1 MVCHRSKAKLYL
13 LLCVNACHKMGCLV
27 RARRERVWKTG
38 GVCNAVQAIAMHRQN
53 NALVQD
59 GVHHMGE
66 QRRGGT
72 MGDRKTVQCNGTMG
86 GNTGTGGDECKAGR
100 MVTPGGDMDALMPD
114 TPADIRYCLHQCMPD

>member
-1 MVCHRSKAKLYL
+1 ML
-13 LLCVNACHKMGCLV
+13 LRQLQCIGRTMLWC
-27 RARRERVWKTG
+27 KT
-38 GVCNAVQAIAMHRQN
+38 

-72 MGDRKTVQCNGTMG
+72 MGDRKTLHCKGTMG

-100 MVTPGGDMDALMPD
+100 MVTPGG
-114 TPADIRYCLHQCMPD
+114 RYGRANACHSC

>member
-1 MVCHRSKAKLYL
+1 MSQDGMPCQSQAREGCGFVEDGRCGAML
-13 LLCVNACHKMGCLV
+13 LRQLQCIGRTMLWC
-27 RARRERVWKTG
+27 KT
-38 GVCNAVQAIAMHRQN
+38 

-86 GNTGTGGDECKAGR
+86 GNTGTGGDECKAG
-100 MVTPGGDMDALMPD
+100 GW
-114 TPADIRYCLHQCMPD
+114 